1 MVGSVTSDSDER
13 RPAKRVRVVGPTASR
28 SAFLKL
34 QLDAA
39 VKQVEEHLSDKY
51 ERWKRVPAIAE
62 DDPIALNP
70 LKY

>member
-1 MVGSVTSDSDER
+1 MWKGFQEATVVSSATSDSDKR
-13 RPAKRVRVVGPTASR
+13 RLAKRVRVVSLTASR

-51 ERWKRVPAIAE
+51 KR
-62 DDPIALNP
+62 
-70 LKY
+70 

>member
-1 MVGSVTSDSDER
+1 MVSSATSDSNKR
-13 RPAKRVRVVGPTASR
+13 RSAKRVRVVGLTASR

-39 VKQVEEHLSDKY
+39 VKQVEEHLGDEY

-62 DDPIALNP
+62 DNLIALNP